1 MDKRNLFQKIFGYCP
16 CCGRWFRKVKTQRR
30 MTQYEHEES
39 NYLTACQDC
48 QDEDDA
54 YWEERWAE
62 YNAMRL

>member
-1 MDKRNLFQKIFGYCP
+1 
-16 CCGRWFRKVKTQRR
+16 
-30 MTQYEHEES
+30 MTQYEHDES
-39 NYLTACQDC
+39 NYLTACAEC